1 MKKVLISAVLAL
13 SMLGG
18 MCTCEADLSTGIDIL
33 LDALEEMSTLDETL
47 TPEITPEPLPTL
59 EPLAE
64 PTAEPTPEPTAE
76 PAPEPTPEPTP
87 EPAPTPQ
94 GDSFLTGMERAAYLR
109 LAPYSNLTTDELR
122 GAFVNAALSGIS
134 AQLRVTEDISAICE
148 SIIYGESANVNFLL
162 QCSDRAGL
170 TDAGMFNVFPEC
182 NMQLRYLLDV
192 NLFAHCKLG
201 ECVAFGGGVRPM
213 EGDLIFWLDD
223 AGKAVNYGIITAV
236 NEGFYQVVLCRADG
250 SCATVEMNGYN
261 LSPRCLQNAVV
272 VHLIYPSNE
281 QFVYL
286 FCVNKMMLSPA
297 AACGV
302 MANIYRESSFRNYVK
317 SDSSYGL
324 CQWMG
329 ERRSNLHKWCRNNGL
344 DSSTM
349 YGQLSFMQHELMSD
363 EKYLPLVEIM
373 YSLGNTEQDA
383 HDAAREWCYKYE
395 MPANIGD
402 IGYQRGLSARNDFY
416 PIYSQY

>member
-1 MKKVLISAVLAL
+1 MKIKRLICVLLAL
-13 SMLGG
+13 TIASSMCSCGG
-18 MCTCEADLSTGIDIL
+18 KLSTGLDIITE
-33 LDALEEMSTLDETL
+33 AVEEMSEL
-47 TPEITPEPLPTL
+47 
-59 EPLAE
+59 
-64 PTAEPTPEPTAE
+64 EPTPSPTFTPAPTPAPTPTA
-76 PAPEPTPEPTP
+76 APTPEPTP
-87 EPAPTPQ
+87 IPTATPVPTPAPSPAPTPQ
-94 GDSFLTGMERAAYLR
+94 TDSFLTGLEQAAYLR
-109 LAPYSNLTTDELR
+109 IPPYSSLTTDELR
-122 GAFVNAALSGIS
+122 GAFVKAALSGID
-134 AQLRVTEDISAICE
+134 AQLKVNEDVSAICE
-148 SIIYGESANVNFLL
+148 GIIYGETANVNFLL
-162 QCSDRAGL
+162 QCSDYAGL
-170 TDAGMFNVFPEC
+170 TDAGMLNVFPDC

-192 NLFAHCKLG
+192 NLFAHCRLG
-201 ECVAFGGGVRPM
+201 ECKAFGGSVSPM
-213 EGDLIFWLDD
+213 EGDLIFWLDEE
-223 AGKAVNYGIITAV
+223 GRAVNYGIITAI
-236 NEGFYQVVLCRADG
+236 EESFYRVVLCRADG
-250 SCATVEMNGYN
+250 SCATVEMSWAN
-261 LSPRCLQNAVV
+261 LGARCIENAVV

-286 FCVNKMMLSPA
+286 FCVNKMLLTPA